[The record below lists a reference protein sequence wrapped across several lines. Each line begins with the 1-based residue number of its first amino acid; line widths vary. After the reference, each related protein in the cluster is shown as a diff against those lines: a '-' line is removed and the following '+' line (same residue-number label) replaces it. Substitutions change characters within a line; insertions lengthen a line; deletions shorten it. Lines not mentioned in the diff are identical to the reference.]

1 MEIER
6 VLEVEVVLQQK
17 VKLKVILSPI
27 IFMLLQRRFLSDIK
41 FVKII
46 KMAIKIENIHST
58 FVDILFA
65 QQYLLKTFSWIIKMI

>member
-6 VLEVEVVLQQK
+6 APEVGVALQQK
-17 VKLKVILSPI
+17 VKLKVILSLI
-27 IFMLLQRRFLSDIK
+27 IFMRLPKRFLSDKK

-46 KMAIKIENIHST
+46 KMAIKIENIHSI